1 MTNAQTLRT
10 LLITALAPAIWGSS
24 YIVTTQVLPQ
34 VDPVTISLLRAL
46 PAGLLLLLYV
56 RVLPKGRWIPKMF
69 VLGALNF
76 SIFWSL
82 LFFSAHR
89 LPGGVAAVLG
99 AAQPFIVIFA
109 ARGLLGAPIKPLSLI
124 ATCTG
129 LFGIGLLLLTP
140 AAKLDALGII
150 AGFAG
155 AASMA
160 LGIVLSRK
168 WQPPVDTLTFTA
180 WQLTAGGL
188 LLIPVAIF
196 AKVDLAALTGPNLAV
211 LAYLGLI
218 GAALTYLLWFQG
230 ISKLHPFAVS
240 VLGFLSPLTATALGW
255 GILGEALGPLQ
266 ITGMVSALGSV
277 LLGQYAVRAKS
288 AAA

>member
-1 MTNAQTLRT
+1 MTTAQTLRT
-10 LLITALAPAIWGSS
+10 LLLTALAPAIWGSS

-188 LLIPVAIF
+188 LLIPVALF
-196 AKVDLAALTGPNLAV
+196 AKVDLTALTGPNLAGI
-211 LAYLGLI
+211 AYLGLI

-266 ITGMVSALGSV
+266 ITGMVIALGSV
-277 LLGQYAVRAKS
+277 FLGQYAVRVKS

>member
-1 MTNAQTLRT
+1 MTTAQTLRT
-10 LLITALAPAIWGSS
+10 LLLTALAPAIWGSS

-140 AAKLDALGII
+140 AAKLDALGIV

-188 LLIPVAIF
+188 LLIPVALF
-196 AKVDLAALTGPNLAV
+196 AKVDLTALTGPNLAGI
-211 LAYLGLI
+211 AYLGLI

-266 ITGMVSALGSV
+266 ITGMVIALGSV
-277 LLGQYAVRAKS
+277 FLGQYAVRVKS

>member
-1 MTNAQTLRT
+1 MTTAQTLRT
-10 LLITALAPAIWGSS
+10 LLLTALAPAIWGSS

-196 AKVDLAALTGPNLAV
+196 AKVDLTALTGPNLAGI
-211 LAYLGLI
+211 AYLGLI

-266 ITGMVSALGSV
+266 ITGMVIALGSV
-277 LLGQYAVRAKS
+277 FLGQYAVRVKS